1 MDDLTKRTGIL
12 WTPFL
17 FSRSLNFCMQ
27 AFDSCLLISGLD
39 LSLGPAV
46 CGFKARGNCNLG
58 AGSLALGIWATL
70 ILIFKL
76 IFVYQ
81 LLIFSYLSPGVT
93 PSHVWSE

>member
-12 WTPFL
+12 WRPFL
-17 FSRSLNFCMQ
+17 FSHSLNSCMQ

-39 LSLGPAV
+39 LNLGPV